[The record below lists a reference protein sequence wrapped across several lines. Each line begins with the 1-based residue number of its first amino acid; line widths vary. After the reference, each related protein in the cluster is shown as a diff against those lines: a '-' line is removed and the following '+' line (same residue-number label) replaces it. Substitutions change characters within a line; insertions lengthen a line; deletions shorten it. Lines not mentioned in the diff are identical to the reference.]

1 MTLLLRV
8 ENLRTQFKTER
19 GLVKA
24 VDGVS
29 YDIHEGEIVGLVGES
44 GCGKSVSQL
53 SLLQLIPSPPGEIV
67 GGKAIFEGRD
77 LLQFEANGPE
87 MRSIR
92 GGKIA
97 MIFQEPMTSLNPALT
112 IARQLTEMMQLHLN
126 MDSQAA
132 RAQSIELLN
141 LAGIPDAERRVDDY
155 PHQFSGGMRQR
166 VMVAMAVSCNPKLI
180 IADEPTTALDATI
193 QAQLLELMKDI
204 VVRFKTA
211 MVMVTHNLGILARYA
226 QRINVM
232 YAGRIVE
239 SGAVKEIW
247 DNPLHPYTISL
258 LQCVPK
264 LGKKLTPIEGA
275 PPHLINMPP
284 TCPFLPRCRYQTE
297 NCGKEPWSELRIV
310 EGQHYVA
317 CQIDTRSVAPTASIS
332 PRRDK
337 RTNTMQHVMAKP
349 GVTCPGVLESGG
361 NIKPWQDDIILDVK
375 DLRMYFPVTR
385 GLFRRKVADVKAV
398 DNISFK
404 IKRGETFGLVG
415 ESGCGKTTVGR
426 CTQRLYRPTGGQ
438 ILFEGQDVAPLSG
451 SKIMTLRRKMAI
463 VFQDPYG
470 SLNPRMNAGSIVGEP
485 LKVHDL
491 VRSKKEHEEKVEEL
505 FRMVELD
512 PSMTDRFP
520 HEFSGGQR
528 QRIAIARALAG
539 DPSLIICDEPIS
551 ALDVSIQAQI
561 INLLQELQEKK
572 AGLTYM
578 FISHD
583 LLAVQYISTRVA
595 VMYLGRI
602 VEIASSKELY
612 DNTLHPYSRALLSA
626 IPVPDPHLEEK
637 RERIILQGDVPSP
650 LNPPPGCNFHTR
662 CPMAI
667 SECSQGVPP
676 LRDVGNGHQVAC
688 IRV

>member
-1 MTLLLRV
+1 MTVLLKV
-8 ENLRTQFKTER
+8 EDLKTQFKTER
-19 GLVKA
+19 GIVKA

-53 SLLQLIPSPPGEIV
+53 SLLQLIAVPPGEIV
-67 GGKAIFEGRD
+67 GGKALFESLD
-77 LLQFEANGPE
+77 LLRFKADGPE
-87 MRSIR
+87 MRSVR

-97 MIFQEPMTSLNPALT
+97 MIFQEPMTSLNPAMT
-112 IARQLTEMMQLHLN
+112 IARQLTEIMQLHLN
-126 MDSQAA
+126 MDNQAA
-132 RAQSIELLN
+132 RERSIELLK
-141 LAGIPDAERRVDDY
+141 LVGIPDAGRRIDDY

-180 IADEPTTALDATI
+180 IADEATTALDATI

-211 MVMVTHNLGILARYA
+211 MVMVTHNLGIVARYA

-232 YAGRIVE
+232 YAGRIIE

-247 DNPLHPYTISL
+247 DNPLHPYTVGL

-264 LGKKLTPIEGA
+264 LGRKLAPIEGF

-297 NCGKEPWSELRIV
+297 NCRKEPWSKLKLV

-317 CQIDTRSVAPTASIS
+317 CHVDTRSIDPIASADS
-332 PRRDK
+332 SK
-337 RTNTMQHVMAKP
+337 RPCTVQPVMVKP
-349 GVTCPGVLESGG
+349 GVSD
-361 NIKPWQDDIILDVK
+361 IKPWRDDIILDVK

-385 GLFRRKVADVKAV
+385 GLLRRKIADVKAV
-398 DNISFK
+398 DNVSFK
-404 IKRGETFGLVG
+404 IKRGETLGLVG

-438 ILFEGQDVAPLSG
+438 ILFEGQDIARLSEN
-451 SKIMTLRRKMAI
+451 KLMTLRRKMAV

-485 LKVHDL
+485 LKVHRL
-491 VRSKKEHEEKVEEL
+491 VSSKQEYKEKLEDL
-505 FRMVELD
+505 FRMAGLD
-512 PSMTDRFP
+512 SSMIDRFP

-528 QRIAIARALAG
+528 QRIAVARALAG

-572 AGLTYM
+572 EGLTYM

-583 LLAVQYISTRVA
+583 LMAVQYISTRVA

-602 VEIASSKELY
+602 VEIAESQELY

-626 IPVPDPHLEEK
+626 IPVPDPHIEEK

-650 LNPPPGCNFHTR
+650 LNPPDGCHFHSR
-662 CPMAI
+662 CPMAT
-667 SECSQGVPP
+667 SECTQVVPA
-676 LRDVGNGHQVAC
+676 LRDVGGGHKVAC